1 MKMFRGLPSE
11 PVTLVK
17 NNAQRF
23 TLQAIISKDIFFTE
37 DPNIP
42 IEDGDEFERRLPSGV
57 VERYTV
63 LDAGFQHGMPP
74 AMPSHYQSKVRKN
87 TGIVR

>member
-1 MKMFRGLPSE
+1 
-11 PVTLVK
+11 VTLVK
-17 NNAQRF
+17 ANGQRF
-23 TLQAIISKDIFFTE
+23 TLQAIVSAGTIFTE

-42 IEDGDEFERRLPSGV
+42 IEDGDEFERSLPSGV

-63 LDAGFQHGMPP
+63 LDAGFQRGMPP
-74 AMPSHYQSKVRKN
+74 AMPSHYQSKVKKN